1 MGLKKIKL
9 FYFCI
14 KIFVYLY
21 QQNNKDMILLKNTRE
36 GNLVKFNKNSDVY
49 EVLEVGCFIRLKNM
63 YTNKLLTVKSYT
75 KKNNAFHDRKVLL
88 VNFY

>member
-1 MGLKKIKL
+1 MHELKI
-9 FYFCI
+9 FNFCI
-14 KIFVYLY
+14 KLFVYLY

-49 EVLEVGCFIRLKNM
+49 EVLEVGYFIKLKNI